1 MFPQSMWSFST
12 VSIRSSIG
20 ARGIGKIGITG
31 TRAMIANAAH
41 HLTGKRIRQLPIRS

>member
-1 MFPQSMWSFST
+1 VEFLNRLNPQFD
-12 VSIRSSIG
+12 SIG

-31 TRAMIANAAH
+31 TRALIANAAH